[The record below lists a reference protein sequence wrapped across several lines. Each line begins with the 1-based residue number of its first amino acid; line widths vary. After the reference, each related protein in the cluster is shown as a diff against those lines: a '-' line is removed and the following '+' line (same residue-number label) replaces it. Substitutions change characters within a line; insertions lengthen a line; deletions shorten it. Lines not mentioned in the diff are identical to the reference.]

1 MAVDASISNG
11 MITNTNYKTKAERDV
26 EENTAK
32 NSTMDKQA
40 FLNLLVAQMKYQDPM
55 EPTDNTEY
63 VSQLAQFSSLEA
75 MNNMSTS
82 VDLQRATGLIGK
94 VVTASITN
102 KVTGTSKEVTGT
114 VDFVSQS
121 GNKTY
126 LTVNGDQF
134 ELDDI
139 SKIWDDDYAEAFT
152 VTNAWSKNLGDVPG
166 SSYINSNNKDVYKE
180 QVSALYATYM
190 SMSEFARSFISQDD
204 QTKLGELIAQYRTL
218 GDDLTGSE

>member
-11 MITNTNYKTKAERDV
+11 MITNTNYKTKAEREV

>member
-1 MAVDASISNG
+1 MAVDATISNG
-11 MITNTNYKTKAERDV
+11 MITNTNYKTKAEREV

>member
-11 MITNTNYKTKAERDV
+11 MITNTNYKTKAEREV

-218 GDDLTGSE
+218 GEDLTGSE

>member
-11 MITNTNYKTKAERDV
+11 MITNTNYKTKAEREV

-55 EPTDNTEY
+55 QPTDNTEY